1 MTSPSDRD
9 GFNRDRDE
17 SALKIVVKHAGLIE
31 ESNKTPVSAS
41 SHSVV
46 SIDEDEETFSARTP
60 RIESMKFGENE
71 RVSKGFEYV
80 DLEEAKQN
88 FYRNRIHLNNVS
100 KFIDPT
106 KAFVFK
112 EHFKKEKREY
122 ASMYNISCNLYY
134 TY

>member
-1 MTSPSDRD
+1 
-9 GFNRDRDE
+9 
-17 SALKIVVKHAGLIE
+17 
-31 ESNKTPVSAS
+31 
-41 SHSVV
+41 V

-60 RIESMKFGENE
+60 RIESMKFEENE
-71 RVSKGFEYV
+71 RTSKDFEHV
-80 DLEEAKQN
+80 DPVEAKQN

-112 EHFKKEKREY
+112 EHFKKEKREN
-122 ASMYNISCNLYY
+122 ASMYNVDSNLYY